1 MARKDISVPRRLDPS
16 RTINRCMRITESQLR
31 RIIHEEIEPD
41 HNDRVIVALGNTSAG
56 PVYVIAYDPS
66 ELERDIDRA
75 REGADFDNNE
85 YHGIVAG
92 VSFKRSGEY
101 GECNGSWHV
110 TSSVSQEKGWGTRV
124 YLAAL
129 DFLRNI
135 SSDRVSVTPS
145 AEAMWKK
152 LARYGFVEREEFDN
166 IKSPRTPPES
176 DDCRVFPTRDQAL
189 NSSWRI
195 TGGIPSDVKSL
206 VDGGEYHFREL
217 GREGKRQ
224 EAENLL
230 RHGFGNLF
238 VNVYDT

>member
-1 MARKDISVPRRLDPS
+1 
-16 RTINRCMRITESQLR
+16 MRITETRLR
-31 RIIHEEIEPD
+31 RIIREEIESG
-41 HNDRVIVALGNTSAG
+41 HNDRVIVALGNTSTG

-66 ELERDIDRA
+66 ELERDIDLA
-75 REGADFDNNE
+75 RQGIDFDNAQ

-92 VSFKRSGEY
+92 VAFKRSGEY

-135 SSDRVSVTPS
+135 SSDRVSVTAS

-166 IKSPRTPPES
+166 IKSPQTPPES

-195 TGGIPSDVKSL
+195 VGGIPSDVKSL
-206 VDGGEYHFREL
+206 VAAGDHHLREL
-217 GREGKRQ
+217 GRVGRRE
-224 EAENLL
+224 EAEILL
-230 RHGFGNLF
+230 RHGFGDLF
-238 VNVYDT
+238 INVYDT